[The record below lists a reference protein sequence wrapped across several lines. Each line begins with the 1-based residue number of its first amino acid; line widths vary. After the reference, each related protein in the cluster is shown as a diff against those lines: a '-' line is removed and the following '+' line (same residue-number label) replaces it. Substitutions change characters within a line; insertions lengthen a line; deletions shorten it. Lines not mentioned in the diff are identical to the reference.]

1 MWRMFGSGHLPG
13 RSGPNGYTGVM
24 TLARRLLLGCA
35 LVLVPALAAAQGV
48 EAVGMRALGMG
59 GAFVA
64 VADDASATYWNPAGL
79 VTGSVFS
86 AVAEAVHGDV
96 EGAPIRGANPPMTG
110 FAGQGS
116 TLVALGTWPVGAT
129 FYRIADATARVVG
142 PGPEAANV
150 VPAAALQRL
159 TTTHVGVNLLHS
171 IMSGLHVGATLK
183 YVHGSAGRD
192 VRLPA
197 PDDPLDAAQDLD
209 TRGSSQFDVD
219 AGLMVDL
226 RKVKLG
232 LTGRNL
238 AEPEFEAAQDASRLR
253 LPRQVRAGVAF
264 QAGDTLIVSLDADLT
279 RTPDVTGDRRSLA
292 AGAEQRLWRDRAAVR
307 GGVRISTAGDTRPVV
322 TTGGSIS
329 LKSGIFADGYLALGL
344 DEASPDGFGVGL
356 RVVF

>member
-1 MWRMFGSGHLPG
+1 
-13 RSGPNGYTGVM
+13 M
-24 TLARRLLLGCA
+24 TLLRRLLLGGAFA
-35 LVLVPALAAAQGV
+35 LIPALAAGQGV

-79 VTGSVFS
+79 VTGSVVS
-86 AVAEAVHGDV
+86 AVAEVARGQF
-96 EGAPIRGANPPMTG
+96 EGTPIGGATPPVTG

-129 FYRIADATARVVG
+129 FYRLSDATATVVG
-142 PGPEAANV
+142 PGTEAQNV
-150 VPAAALQRL
+150 VSAAALQRL

-171 IMSGLHVGATLK
+171 VVSGLHIGATLK
-183 YVHGSAGRD
+183 YVHGSAGQAA
-192 VRLPA
+192 RLPA
-197 PDDPLDAAQDLD
+197 PGDPLDAARDLD
-209 TRGSSQFDVD
+209 THGSSQFDGD
-219 AGLMVDL
+219 AGVMVDL

-238 AEPEFEAAQDASRLR
+238 FEPEFETDQDAIRLR
-253 LPRQVRAGVAF
+253 LSRQVRAGVAF
-264 QAGDTLIVSLDADLT
+264 RAAETLIVSVDADMT
-279 RTPDVTGDRRSLA
+279 RSPDITGDRRSLA
-292 AGAEQRLWRDRAAVR
+292 AGAEQRFWRDRAALR

-329 LKSGIFADGYLALGL
+329 LKSGIFADGYLAVGL
-344 DEASPDGFGVGL
+344 DEASSDGFGVGV